1 METQRKCARCSVRA
15 GTNGL
20 CAVHSRRRL
29 TMLRAAQRRRE
40 GRRAYQE
47 RMVLLA
53 GRCATGDWEVS
64 SHG

>member
-1 METQRKCARCSVRA
+1 MNAGQCARCYVRA

-40 GRRAYQE
+40 ARRAYEE
-47 RMVLLA
+47 RIMLFA
-53 GRCATGDWEVS
+53 GRAICDWEVS
-64 SHG
+64 RG

>member
-1 METQRKCARCSVRA
+1 MTMGTQQCARCYVRA

-29 TMLRAAQRRRE
+29 TMLRRTQRRRE
-40 GRRAYQE
+40 ARRAYEE
-47 RMVLLA
+47 RLVLFA
-53 GRCATGDWEVS
+53 GRAICDWEA

>member
-1 METQRKCARCSVRA
+1 METQRKCARCYVFA
-15 GTNGL
+15 GSNGL

-40 GRRAYQE
+40 ARRAYEE
-47 RMVLLA
+47 RMVLFA
-53 GRCATGDWEVS
+53 GRAICDWDV

>member
-1 METQRKCARCSVRA
+1 MNAGQCARCYVRA

-40 GRRAYQE
+40 ARRAYEE
-47 RMVLLA
+47 RMVLFA
-53 GRCATGDWEVS
+53 GRAIYDWDV

>member
-1 METQRKCARCSVRA
+1 MDARQCARCYVRA

-40 GRRAYQE
+40 ARRAYEE
-47 RMVLLA
+47 RMVLFA
-53 GRCATGDWEVS
+53 GRSICDWDVS

>member
-1 METQRKCARCSVRA
+1 MTNAGQCARCYVPA
-15 GTNGL
+15 GDNGL

-40 GRRAYQE
+40 ARRAYEQ
-47 RMVLLA
+47 RMVLFA
-53 GRCATGDWEVS
+53 GRAICDWDV